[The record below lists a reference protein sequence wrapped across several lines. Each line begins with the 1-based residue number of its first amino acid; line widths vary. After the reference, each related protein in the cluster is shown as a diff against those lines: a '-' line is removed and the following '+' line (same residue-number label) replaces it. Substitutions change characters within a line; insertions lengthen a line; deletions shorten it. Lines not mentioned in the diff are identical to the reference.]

1 MADAAIRALGVPGDL
16 GWVVKAHGEQ
26 YAAEFGWDGGFEALV
41 ARIVAD
47 YAVDHDP
54 EREAAWI
61 AEVHGRRVGCVFCVR
76 KDEQTA
82 QLRILL
88 VTADGRGRGLGRRLV
103 DEAVGFAR
111 AAGYRRMVLW
121 TNAPLVAARQIYLAR
136 GFQLVE
142 EERHHS
148 FGVDLVGQTYVLDI
162 R

>member
-1 MADAAIRALGVPGDL
+1 MSDAIVRELGTPGDL

-26 YAAEFGWDGGFEALV
+26 YAAEFGWDVSFEALV

-54 EREAAWI
+54 RCEAAWI
-61 AEVHGRRVGCVFCVR
+61 GEYQGRRVGSVFCVR

-88 VTADGRGRGLGRRLV
+88 VTAEGRGHGLGGRLV
-103 DEAVGFAR
+103 DAAVDFAR

-121 TNAPLVAARQIYLAR
+121 TNAPLVAARRIYLDR
-136 GFQLVE
+136 GFLLVDQE
-142 EERHHS
+142 PHHS
-148 FGVDLVGQTYVLDI
+148 FGVDLLGQNYVLTL
-162 R
+162 